1 MNYTKELKFSKE
13 AREKILTGVQTLS
26 KAVKCTLGPCGKNVV
41 IENMYTTPTITKDG
55 VSVARQVFLK
65 DNFENVGA
73 NLVKEV
79 ASKTA
84 ISAGAGTTTA
94 TVLAEAIYENGLQAI
109 TTGINPNQLKKGID
123 DTVKVIVEKLKEL
136 SITITDQ
143 QQIEQIATISANGDG
158 EIGKVIAE
166 AINTVGID
174 GTITVA
180 DSKFNKTYY
189 EIIKGMEFGNG
200 YLSPFF
206 ITNENKNIAELN
218 DCYILLYGKK
228 ISTINELLPLLKYIT
243 QTGKPLLI
251 ISDGIDT
258 EALTTLIL
266 NKTRG
271 TLSVCCVNAPSFG
284 EIRKDV
290 MEDIAILTAGTYL
303 SEELGISL
311 DNANPSVL
319 GNAKKVIISKTSTT
333 IIDGGG
339 DPNKLTKRIDY
350 LKSRL
355 ADSSNEYE
363 KKVLKRR
370 LSKLTNGVAMIYA
383 GANTVVEL
391 QEKKDRID
399 DALHATI
406 AALEEGI
413 VPGGGCA
420 LIKAKKNSKT
430 AIKNLMKNKSISYQR
445 GVDIILNAIEQP
457 LKQIVINGGYSAD
470 VILDKVKSKSD
481 RNFGF
486 NALTNQ
492 FVDMIDNG
500 IVDPVKVTR
509 TALESASSVAGLLLT
524 TECIIGIE
532 DDPSLNEQPM
542 TQPQQYPPMNVR

>member
-1 MNYTKELKFSKE
+1 MNYVKELIFSKE
-13 AREKILTGVQTLS
+13 AREKILVGVQTLS

-41 IENMYTTPTITKDG
+41 IENMYNTPTITKDG
-55 VSVARQVFLK
+55 VSVAKQVFLE

-84 ISAGAGTTTA
+84 ISAGDGTTTA
-94 TVLAEAIYENGLQAI
+94 TVLAEAIYQNGLQAI

-123 DTVKVIVEKLKEL
+123 DTVTMIVEQLKEL

-143 QQIEQIATISANGDG
+143 QQIEQIATISANGDN

-166 AINTVGID
+166 AINTVGVD

-180 DSKFNKTYY
+180 DSKYNKTYY
-189 EIIKGMEFGNG
+189 EIIKGMEFSNG

-228 ISTINELLPLLKYIT
+228 IGTINELLPLL
-243 QTGKPLLI
+243 QHVSQSGKPLLI
-251 ISDGIDT
+251 ITNEIDT
-258 EALTTLIL
+258 EVLTTLIL

-271 TLSVCCVNAPSFG
+271 TLSVCVVQSPSFG
-284 EIRKDV
+284 DIRKDV
-290 MEDIAILTAGTYL
+290 MEDIAILTNGTYL
-303 SEELGISL
+303 SEELGVSL
-311 DNANPSVL
+311 DNAPVQVL
-319 GNAKKVIISKTSTT
+319 GTAKKVIISKTSTT
-333 IIDGGG
+333 IIDGAG
-339 DPNKLTKRIDY
+339 DPNKLNNRIDY
-350 LKSRL
+350 LKNRL
-355 ADSSNEYE
+355 AESNNQYE
-363 KKVLKRR
+363 KTVLKRR

-420 LIKAKKNSKT
+420 LIKAKKNSKN

-445 GVDIILNAIEQP
+445 GVEIILNAIEQP

-470 VILDKVKSKSD
+470 VILDNIKSKSD
-481 RNFGF
+481 VNFGF

-492 FVDMIDNG
+492 YVNMIDEG

-524 TECIIGIE
+524 TECIIGIK
-532 DDPSLNEQPM
+532 NEQQPENISNN
-542 TQPQQYPPMNVR
+542 PQQYPPMNVR